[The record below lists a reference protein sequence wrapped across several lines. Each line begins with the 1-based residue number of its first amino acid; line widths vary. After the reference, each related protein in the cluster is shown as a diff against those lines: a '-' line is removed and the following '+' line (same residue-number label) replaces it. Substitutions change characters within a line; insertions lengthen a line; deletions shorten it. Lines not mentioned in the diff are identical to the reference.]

1 MTGRV
6 MAVASADEMNQLAAV
21 MRGRLEPRDFS
32 LSDTLDVLHR
42 WAEAIPKDA
51 AAKEVEGAVFLSLWL
66 RRGTLGAILRW
77 EMGDH
82 PPGTWRSEG
91 ALRLL
96 RAPLGIVGHWPAG
109 NVDIQ
114 PLLTGVCS
122 VLTGNA
128 ALVRVPTALTSA
140 VDALICPLMNVD
152 PDRIVADQLVLVS
165 FPHERRDLH
174 EAMARCVD
182 GAVIWGGEEAV
193 TSNRGLPF
201 PPGAR
206 VQTFG
211 PRVSLAV
218 LDRGACSDDATLK
231 RWCVRLARDTWQ
243 FEQQACSSPQ
253 ILFVETTDD
262 DGLETV
268 ASALAEAFAEE
279 NRRHPRKGC
288 PASLTMAV
296 LKARARWL
304 MASDRN
310 GGRFPAAPDWT
321 ILTHGENT
329 SPDAVGGKTLH
340 VVPIAKLIDIE
351 TYLDA
356 SIQTLGVGIADAA
369 TEDELAT
376 RALLRGVDRVVPIGS
391 MHTFDSP
398 WDGQLLLA
406 PLTRTVTY
414 IPSSSRDRPDPKNV

>member
-1 MTGRV
+1 MV
-6 MAVASADEMNQLAAV
+6 VASADEMNQLAAV
-21 MRGRLEPRDFS
+21 TRDRLEHRHFS
-32 LSDTLDVLHR
+32 LPDTLDVLHR
-42 WAEAIPKDA
+42 WAEAIPKDT

-66 RRGTLGAILRW
+66 RRGTLGDILRR

-122 VLTGNA
+122 VVTGNA
-128 ALVRVPTALTSA
+128 ALVRVPTALTTA
-140 VDALICPLMNVD
+140 VEALVGPLMNVD
-152 PDRIVADQLVLVS
+152 PDGTVAENLTLVG

-201 PPGAR
+201 PPSAR

-218 LDRGACSDDATLK
+218 LDRGACSDDATLM

-262 DGLETV
+262 ERLETV

-304 MASDRN
+304 MASDKN
-310 GGRFPAAPDWT
+310 GGRFPATPDWT

-329 SPDAVGGKTLH
+329 YPDAVGGKTLH
-340 VVPIAKLIDIE
+340 VVPIAKLADIE

-369 TEDELAT
+369 AEDELAT
-376 RALLRGVDRVVPIGS
+376 LALQHGVDRVVPIGS

-414 IPSSSRDRPDPKNV
+414 ISSSSRDRRDTKNV